1 MAFHDSIP
9 HGLAVEGLG
18 QVTTLKVVD
27 GYGSENNDKQ
37 ALKSATDELGL
48 VLSSKDGFYACRGLR
63 AAFKVYEFKT
73 QQVSIKNLTLAI
85 RLYINGKMYD
95 IPRDITSIISKDY
108 PLVAIPP
115 YRYNGRS
122 KYVRLADRVT
132 TDGKSEL
139 VSALERMSRDV
150 GDKRVRYRA
159 FEVDSVAVALYL
171 ISVYNKEVEYDKD
184 VYIKLK
190 QTSDKVDSNFS
201 LAFVALRNKGFELL
215 ENVKFKEPDTLEG
228 VDGDNI
234 VISESH
240 DITTLPLVEK
250 QASDNIVISEYH
262 EITNSESGVD
272 MELLFKLVKE
282 TNDMVKT
289 IIQVLPSLAT
299 LPEIKAILNHK
310 PQIREVV
317 VQADS
322 KLKNRTLDIESEG
335 CNEFMVAVV
344 NRYNVYRGK
353 GLSMLKSAE
362 AVVNEIET
370 NPVLSKYH
378 LPFIVANR
386 GKKNGSSDEIKAM
399 LLGQVSDNLFVK
411 EYIVFAPFNIGK
423 DTATEKDACR

>member
-18 QVTTLKVVD
+18 QVTSLKVVD

-108 PLVAIPP
+108 PLVVIPP

-150 GDKRVRYRA
+150 GGKRIRYRS

-171 ISVYNKEVEYDKD
+171 ISVYNKEVKYDKD

-215 ENVKFKEPDTLEG
+215 ENVKFKEPNTLEG
-228 VDGDNI
+228 VDGER
-234 VISESH
+234 VGISESR
-240 DITTLPLVEK
+240 DIPTLPLVDN
-250 QASDNIVISEYH
+250 QVSDSIGISESR
-262 EITNSESGVD
+262 EIPNRESSIDVD
-272 MELLFKLVKE
+272 LLFNLVKE
-282 TNDMVKT
+282 NNDMLRT
-289 IIQVLPSLAT
+289 IIQALPSIAT
-299 LPEIKAILNHK
+299 MPEIKAILNHK
-310 PQIREVV
+310 PQIREVLI
-317 VQADS
+317 QEDS
-322 KLKNRTLDIESEG
+322 KLKNRRLDIDSVG
-335 CNEFMVAVV
+335 CNEFMVAVL
-344 NRYNVYRGK
+344 NRYNVHRGN
-353 GLSMLKSAE
+353 GLSQLKSAE
-362 AVVNEIET
+362 AVVSEIET
-370 NPVLSKYH
+370 DPELSRWYLNFAH
-378 LPFIVANR
+378 SNR
-386 GKKNGSSDEIKAM
+386 GQKNGVGEEVPYLVEAI
-399 LLGQVSDNLFVK
+399 NVK
-411 EYIVFAPFNIGK
+411 SWA
-423 DTATEKDACR
+423 EKMYTVVDGRAVKRG